1 MTSLSGL
8 APALVQNSKRQQLEV
23 NERQEAGDGFMLNLV
38 SVLQLLCAKVKQD
51 KVDPA
56 YLYTDTCSLSLD
68 TTDDSRLKSTSKDY
82 KECQEK
88 EEKGK
93 EAILQ
98 P

>member
-8 APALVQNSKRQQLEV
+8 ASPALVQNSKRQQLQA
-23 NERQEAGDGFMLNLV
+23 NERQVAGEGFMLNLV

-51 KVDPA
+51 KVAPV
-56 YLYTDTCSLSLD
+56 YLYTDTCRLD

-82 KECQEK
+82 KESKEK
-88 EEKGK
+88 EERGK
-93 EAILQ
+93 EAILK

>member
-51 KVDPA
+51 KVDPVS
-56 YLYTDTCSLSLD
+56 TDTCRLD

-82 KECQEK
+82 KESKEK
-88 EEKGK
+88 EERGK
-93 EAILQ
+93 EAILK

>member
-1 MTSLSGL
+1 MDWL
-8 APALVQNSKRQQLEV
+8 APALVRNSKRQQLQA
-23 NERQEAGDGFMLNLV
+23 NERQVAGDGFMLNLV

-56 YLYTDTCSLSLD
+56 YLYTDTCRLD

-82 KECQEK
+82 KESKEK
-88 EEKGK
+88 EERGK
-93 EAILQ
+93 EAILK

>member
-1 MTSLSGL
+1 MTSLPGL
-8 APALVQNSKRQQLEV
+8 ALVRNSKGQQLQA
-23 NERQEAGDGFMLNLV
+23 NERQVAGDGFMLNLV

-51 KVDPA
+51 KVDPV
-56 YLYTDTCSLSLD
+56 YLYTDTCRLD

-82 KECQEK
+82 KESKEK
-88 EEKGK
+88 EERGK

>member
-8 APALVQNSKRQQLEV
+8 ASPALVQNSKRQQLQA
-23 NERQEAGDGFMLNLV
+23 NERQVAGDGFMLNLV

-51 KVDPA
+51 KVDPV
-56 YLYTDTCSLSLD
+56 YLYTDTCRLD
-68 TTDDSRLKSTSKDY
+68 TTGDSRLKSTSQDY
-82 KECQEK
+82 KECKEK
-88 EEKGK
+88 EGKGK

>member
-51 KVDPA
+51 KVDTV
-56 YLYTDTCSLSLD
+56 YLYTDTCRLD

-82 KECQEK
+82 KESKEK
-88 EEKGK
+88 EERGK
-93 EAILQ
+93 EAILK

>member
-1 MTSLSGL
+1 MT
-8 APALVQNSKRQQLEV
+8 
-23 NERQEAGDGFMLNLV
+23 GDGFMLNLV

-51 KVDPA
+51 KVDPV
-56 YLYTDTCSLSLD
+56 YLYTDTCRLD

-82 KECQEK
+82 KECKEK

>member
-1 MTSLSGL
+1 MDWL
-8 APALVQNSKRQQLEV
+8 APALVRNSKRQQLQA
-23 NERQEAGDGFMLNLV
+23 NERQVAGDGFMLNLV

-51 KVDPA
+51 KVDPV
-56 YLYTDTCSLSLD
+56 YLYTDTCRLD

-82 KECQEK
+82 KECKEK

>member
-82 KECQEK
+82 KEYKENQEK
-88 EEKGK
+88 G
-93 EAILQ
+93 
-98 P
+98 